1 MADLT
6 WNRSWDST
14 ILYEDQLL
22 PNTYNISV
30 DFNVLTDDGED
41 QNISMDR
48 LKYFIDTILQDGV
61 FCKIDDSRA
70 SIFVDIFKQRLV
82 TFVLQPQDLV
92 VASTLFSKFTKIVE
106 GKLEIECIRLSSSQG
121 DGVTVNFD
129 EEFAEEGTML
139 KDHELLKATDI
150 SAWWFRGDCG
160 TADYFK
166 LSEDG
171 ALTFITDITDWDDA
185 GLSWNNSS
193 DKDKKDERA
202 WNPTIIPGG
211 KTQH

>member
-6 WNRSWDST
+6 WNRSWDSI

-30 DFNVLTDDGED
+30 DFNVRTEDGED
-41 QNISMDR
+41 QNISLDR
-48 LKYFIDTILQDGV
+48 LKYFVDAILQDGV
-61 FCKIDDSRA
+61 FCKIDDARTSV
-70 SIFVDIFKQRLV
+70 FVDIFKQRLV
-82 TFVLQPQDLV
+82 TFVLPPQDLV
-92 VASTLFSKFTKIVE
+92 VTSTLFSKFNQIVE
-106 GKLEIECIRLSSSQG
+106 GRLEIESIRLSSSQG

-129 EEFAEEGTML
+129 QEFAEEGTML
-139 KDHELLKATDI
+139 KEHELLKAAETP
-150 SAWWFRGDCG
+150 AWWFRKDCG

-166 LSEDG
+166 LAEDG
-171 ALTFITDITDWDDA
+171 VLTFITDITDWDDA
-185 GLSWNNSS
+185 GLLWHDSS